1 MDKTYTIWDKFNV
14 SQNQTLKGLIE
25 IFKNEHKLKIKQ
37 LHYDSTETYIR
48 MYYEGSE
55 VEDIK

>member
-1 MDKTYTIWDKFNV
+1 M

>member
-14 SQNQTLKGLIE
+14 SQNETLKGLIE
-25 IFKNEHKLKIKQ
+25 LFKNEHKLIIKQ
-37 LHYDSTETYIR
+37 LYYDSTETIGLYF
-48 MYYEGSE
+48 EGSE